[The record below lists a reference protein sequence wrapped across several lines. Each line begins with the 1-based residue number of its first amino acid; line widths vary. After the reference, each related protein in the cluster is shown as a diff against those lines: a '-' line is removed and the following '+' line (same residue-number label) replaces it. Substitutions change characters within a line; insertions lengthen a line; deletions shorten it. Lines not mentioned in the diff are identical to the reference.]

1 MPKRIDHTGS
11 PFLLPASD
19 EGRAPTAILSSAK
32 RAALIACLNGGSLH
46 KRGGVWTVPNASDN
60 PISGATVADL
70 GRDGML
76 TLSVLRGARPRGS
89 PRAETGS
96 PVQWRLSWPNGQ
108 LCSVGQLPEDQKFSN
123 APVAAG
129 LGAADHLKESREIF
143 GRRHDADDAT
153 LIIEIALRDLSVRF
167 LQSLQGKPR
176 IFICRCWRALA
187 LAASCS

>member
-46 KRGGVWTVPNASDN
+46 KRCGVWTVRANASDN

-76 TLSVLRGARPRGS
+76 TLSVLRGSASARLTARGNWFARTVATELAE
-89 PRAETGS
+89 RA
-96 PVQWRLSWPNGQ
+96 
-108 LCSVGQLPEDQKFSN
+108 
-123 APVAAG
+123 
-129 LGAADHLKESREIF
+129 
-143 GRRHDADDAT
+143 
-153 LIIEIALRDLSVRF
+153 AL
-167 LQSLQGKPR
+167 
-176 IFICRCWRALA
+176 
-187 LAASCS
+187 